1 MPPSAPPEITPKVL
15 RFWFGDTE
23 PGAAPKP
30 REVWFKPT
38 PEFDMVI
45 SERFLADY
53 ERAAAGDLADLM
65 ADVEGC
71 LALTILLDQFPRN
84 MFRGTARAFTADAL
98 ALEAAR
104 HAVEHGFDLKLHPV
118 QALFQYLPF
127 EHSEDL
133 DDQNRSVA
141 LFEALGNAEW
151 IDYAV
156 RHRDIIA
163 RFGRFPHRNTALGRE
178 TTPEEAEFLTQPGS
192 SF

>member
-1 MPPSAPPEITPKVL
+1 MAPSAPQDITPKVL
-15 RFWFGDTE
+15 RFWFGDPE
-23 PGAAPKP
+23 PGAAPEP
-30 REVWFKPT
+30 REAWFKPS
-38 PEFDMVI
+38 PEFDMEI
-45 SERFLADY
+45 SDRFLADY
-53 ERAAAGDLADLM
+53 ERAAAGEMADLM

-84 MFRGTARAFTADAL
+84 MFRGTARAFAADGL

-104 HAVEHGFDLKLHPV
+104 HAVEHGLDLKLHPV

-133 DDQNRSVA
+133 EDQIRSVA

-151 IDYAV
+151 TDYAV
-156 RHRDIIA
+156 RHRDIVA
-163 RFGRFPHRNTALGRE
+163 RFGRFPHRNQALGR
-178 TTPEEAEFLTQPGS
+178 TSTPEEVDFLKGPNS

>member
-30 REVWFKPT
+30 RVVWFKPT
-38 PEFDMVI
+38 PEFDMEI